1 VTEYLLSQRGA
12 PELERLRLQML
23 QEFHDPLSVRQ
34 LDTIGVGE
42 GWRCLDAGAGAGSVT
57 QMLSARVG
65 PTGSVLA
72 IDLET
77 SLLEEIASDRV
88 EVRCH
93 DLLRD
98 PLPADSFDLVH
109 ARLLLMHLP
118 ARREAL
124 RRLVAAARPGG
135 WVAAVDPD
143 FTTVELAPANLA
155 WEATWSVF
163 LDALVAGGWDPRYG
177 RRLGGDLR
185 AAGLVE
191 VEARHVASSGPGGTL
206 PLRLL
211 SLTIERLRERM
222 VALGAG
228 CDEIDEARRM
238 LEDPANTISSQTTH
252 VAHGRRAGL
261 SPDRH
266 PPQHARRGGD

>member
-1 VTEYLLSQRGA
+1 MTEYLLSQRSA
-12 PELERLRLQML
+12 PELERFRLQML

-72 IDLET
+72 IDLDT
-77 SLLEEIASDRV
+77 SLLEEIASDLV

-98 PLPADSFDLVH
+98 PLPANSFDLVH

-143 FTTVELAPANLA
+143 FTTVELAPTNLA

-177 RRLGGDLR
+177 RRLCGDLR

-191 VEARHVASSGPGGTL
+191 VEARHVAGSGPGGTL
-206 PLRLL
+206 VMRLL

-222 VALGAG
+222 VDLGASS
-228 CDEIDEARRM
+228 DEIGAARRM
-238 LEDPANTISSQTTH
+238 LEDPANTISSQTTYL
-252 VAHGRRAGL
+252 AHGRRA
-261 SPDRH
+261 
-266 PPQHARRGGD
+266 A

>member
-1 VTEYLLSQRGA
+1 VTEYLLSQRSA
-12 PELERLRLQML
+12 PDLERFRLQML

-57 QMLSARVG
+57 RMLSARVG
-65 PTGSVLA
+65 PTGSVMA
-72 IDLET
+72 IDLDT
-77 SLLEEIASDRV
+77 SLLDELASDRV
-88 EVRCH
+88 EVRSH

-98 PLPADSFDLVH
+98 PLPSDSFDLVH

-143 FTTVELAPANLA
+143 FTTVELVPTDLA
-155 WEATWSVF
+155 WEGTWSVF

-185 AAGLVE
+185 AAGLVD
-191 VEARHVASSGPGGTL
+191 VEAGHVASSGPGGTL
-206 PLRLL
+206 ILRLL

-228 CDEIDEARRM
+228 SDEIDEARGM
-238 LEDPANTISSQTTH
+238 LEDPANTISSQTTY
-252 VAHGRRAGL
+252 VAHGRRA
-261 SPDRH
+261 
-266 PPQHARRGGD
+266 A